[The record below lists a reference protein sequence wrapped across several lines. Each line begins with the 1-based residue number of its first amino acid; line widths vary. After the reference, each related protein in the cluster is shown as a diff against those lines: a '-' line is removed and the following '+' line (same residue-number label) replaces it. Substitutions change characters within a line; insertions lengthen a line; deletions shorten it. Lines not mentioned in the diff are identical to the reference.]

1 MRCRCVFCNAR
12 QYSHLIFYFFKI
24 IIIVVVK
31 AWFRG
36 EKNLSCVCSIE
47 VNVIH
52 VRPTAWWIPFPLATS
67 HTHSLCCEREIWSWG
82 FLLYIGTTCGG
93 SVRCLQA
100 TGGFCL
106 WLTFS
111 QTLTSAH
118 TLVIF
123 FFFPSA
129 WHICL
134 FGQVSSFSPAC
145 QRLYYSPLQVLNLS
159 AQAHI
164 TPNKSKTKYYYSC
177 NTTSSSCRM

>member
-1 MRCRCVFCNAR
+1 MVQGGKKSILCVFNWGECDSCASNCMMDSLSSRYESHSQFVLWKRNMILRFSALYRNNMWR
-12 QYSHLIFYFFKI
+12 QCTMPAGH
-24 IIIVVVK
+24 
-31 AWFRG
+31 R
-36 EKNLSCVCSIE
+36 
-47 VNVIH
+47 
-52 VRPTAWWIPFPLATS
+52 
-67 HTHSLCCEREIWSWG
+67 
-82 FLLYIGTTCGG
+82 
-93 SVRCLQA
+93 
-100 TGGFCL
+100 GFCL